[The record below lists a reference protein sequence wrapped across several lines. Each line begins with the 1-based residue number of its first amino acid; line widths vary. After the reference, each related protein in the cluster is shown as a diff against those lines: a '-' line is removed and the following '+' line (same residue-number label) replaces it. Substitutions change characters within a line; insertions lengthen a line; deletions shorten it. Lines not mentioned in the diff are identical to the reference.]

1 VTAVAARPPVTDSSG
16 GRPQGGVVR
25 RRRSSRLVLVGVVL
39 GVAGALAGLLVYR
52 EAGRRIEVIAI
63 ARTVPFGQALVVE
76 DLRAATLPTDSGL
89 AAMPWTAVDGVV
101 GRTAG
106 TDLLP
111 GQVLTAAAVV
121 NAAPPAAGEALIGV
135 AVKPGQL
142 PGAGLSPRDEVLV
155 VPTTVTPSG
164 TRSGGADAGGGLEP
178 IRATVLRSGEVDAA
192 GQRTVDLLVRET
204 AAAEVAG
211 LAASGQVALVLV
223 ARR

>member
-1 VTAVAARPPVTDSSG
+1 MTAVAARPPVTDSSG

-39 GVAGALAGLLVYR
+39 GVVGALAGLLTYR

-111 GQVLTAAAVV
+111 GQILTAAAVV

-164 TRSGGADAGGGLEP
+164 TRSGADAGAGLEP
-178 IRATVLRSGEVDAA
+178 IRATVLRT
-192 GQRTVDLLVRET
+192 R
-204 AAAEVAG
+204 
-211 LAASGQVALVLV
+211 
-223 ARR
+223 

>member
-1 VTAVAARPPVTDSSG
+1 MLVL
-16 GRPQGGVVR
+16 
-25 RRRSSRLVLVGVVL
+25 RLLVGVVL
-39 GVAGALAGLLVYR
+39 GVAGALAGLLTFR

-155 VPTTVTPSG
+155 VPTTATPSD
-164 TRSGGADAGGGLEP
+164 TRSRATAGAGSEP
-178 IRATVLRSGEVDAA
+178 IRATVLRTGEVDAA

>member
-1 VTAVAARPPVTDSSG
+1 MTAVAARPPVTDSSG

-39 GVAGALAGLLVYR
+39 GVAGALAGLLTYR

-111 GQVLTAAAVV
+111 GQILTAAAVA

-164 TRSGGADAGGGLEP
+164 TRSRADAGAGSEP
-178 IRATVLRSGEVDAA
+178 IRATVLRTGEVDAA
-192 GQRTVDLLVRET
+192 GQRTVDLLVPET

>member
-1 VTAVAARPPVTDSSG
+1 MTAVAARPPVTDSSG
-16 GRPQGGVVR
+16 GRPHGGVVR

-39 GVAGALAGLLVYR
+39 GVAGALTGLLTYR

-111 GQVLTAAAVV
+111 GQVLTAAAVA

-164 TRSGGADAGGGLEP
+164 TSGGADAGAGWEP
-178 IRATVLRSGEVDAA
+178 IRATVLRTGEVDAA

>member
-1 VTAVAARPPVTDSSG
+1 
-16 GRPQGGVVR
+16 
-25 RRRSSRLVLVGVVL
+25 
-39 GVAGALAGLLVYR
+39 
-52 EAGRRIEVIAI
+52 
-63 ARTVPFGQALVVE
+63 VE

-89 AAMPWTAVDGVV
+89 AAMPWTAVDSVV

-155 VPTTVTPSG
+155 VATEVTPSG
-164 TRSGGADAGGGLEP
+164 TSGGADAGARPEP
-178 IRATVLRSGEVDAA
+178 IRATVLRTGEVDAA
-192 GQRTVDLLVRET
+192 GQRTVDLLVPET

-211 LAASGQVALVLV
+211 LAASGQVVLVLV